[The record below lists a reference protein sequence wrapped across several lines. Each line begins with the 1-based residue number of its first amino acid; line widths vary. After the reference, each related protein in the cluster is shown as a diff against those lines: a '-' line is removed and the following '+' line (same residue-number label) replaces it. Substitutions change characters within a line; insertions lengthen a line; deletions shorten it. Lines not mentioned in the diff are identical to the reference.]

1 MTFVFRLLSIIT
13 ANIYNYFFKKFR
25 NIKINLYLCDV
36 QINKPMLELSANDKK
51 QLENLNI
58 SVEQVERQV
67 NQFKTGFPFSDLV
80 APATIGNGIIKFSDA
95 EVQELIKQFD
105 EDKQYYDILKFIPA
119 SGAASRMFKSIY
131 SFVEDYKGK
140 EIPEDFLTKENI
152 KNDSIENFF
161 VSIREFAFYDDLKD
175 KLAEQGKDIETL
187 IQENRLVEIAEFLLE
202 NEGLAYGKLP
212 KALLKFHKYKETS
225 RFALEEHLVEAA
237 QYSTAE
243 TEDGIVAQLH
253 FTVSQEHLDLFK
265 KTVEEVVPQYEEQF
279 GIRYDISYS
288 VQKPSTDT
296 VAVDMNNEP
305 FRNNDGSLLFRPGGH
320 GALIQNLNDLH
331 KEIIFIKNID
341 NVVPDRLK
349 PTTYDYK
356 KVLGG
361 YLFKLQQQQFEYLNL
376 LDEGCL
382 ANEEIEEIASFAK
395 DKLMIDIPNFF
406 KTYNEIE
413 KIDFLYNKLNRPM
426 RICGMVKNEGEPGGG
441 PYWVRNSNDEISLQ
455 IVESSQMNH
464 NNEEQEAIFQA
475 ATHFN
480 PVDLVCA
487 TQDFKGNSFDLNDYI
502 DVNTGFIS
510 KKSKDGKDLKA
521 LELPGL
527 WNGAMA
533 DWINIFVEVPIL
545 TFNPV
550 KTVNDLLRDTHQ

>member
-1 MTFVFRLLSIIT
+1 MLTLTNNDKQQLEKLSIST
-13 ANIYNYFFKKFR
+13 
-25 NIKINLYLCDV
+25 
-36 QINKPMLELSANDKK
+36 
-51 QLENLNI
+51 
-58 SVEQVERQV
+58 EQVERQV
-67 NQFKTGFPFSDLV
+67 NQFKTGFPFSDLI
-80 APATIGNGIIKFSDA
+80 APATIGNGIIRFN
-95 EVQELIKQFD
+95 EVEVEALIRQFD

-119 SGAASRMFKSIY
+119 SGAASRMFKNIY
-131 SFVEDYKGK
+131 SFVEEYKDK
-140 EIPEDFLTKENI
+140 EIPSDFLRKENI
-152 KNDSIENFF
+152 EPDSIENFF
-161 VSIREFAFYDDLKD
+161 LSIKEFAFYEDLKA
-175 KLAEQGKDIETL
+175 KMAENGKEIDTL

-202 NEGLAYGKLP
+202 NEGLGYGKLP
-212 KALLKFHKYKETS
+212 KALLKFHRYKEIS
-225 RFALEEHLVEAA
+225 RYAFEEHLLEAS

-243 TEDGIVAQLH
+243 TEDGVVAQLH
-253 FTVSQEHLDLFK
+253 FTVSQEHLDIFK
-265 KTVEEVVPQYEEQF
+265 KTVDEVVTKYEEMF

-296 VAVDMNNEP
+296 IAVDMNNEP
-305 FRNNDGSLLFRPGGH
+305 FRNSDGSLLFRPGGH

-349 PTTYDYK
+349 QITYDYK

-382 ANEEIEEIASFAK
+382 ANDEIDMIADFAK
-395 DKLMIDIPNFF
+395 EKLMIDIPNYYQ
-406 KTYNEIE
+406 TYNEIE
-413 KIDFLYNKLNRPM
+413 KIDFLYGKLNRPM

-441 PYWVRNSNDEISLQ
+441 PYWVRNCNDEVSLQ

-464 NNEEQEAIFQA
+464 KDEKQEAIFQS

-487 TQDFKGNSFDLNDYI
+487 TQDFKGESFNLNDFI
-502 DVNTGFIS
+502 DHNTGFIS
-510 KKSKDGKDLKA
+510 QKSKDGKELKA

-533 DWINIFVEVPIL
+533 DWISIFVEVPII

-550 KTVNDLLRDTHQ
+550 KTVNDLLRDNHQ

>member
-1 MTFVFRLLSIIT
+1 MI
-13 ANIYNYFFKKFR
+13 
-25 NIKINLYLCDV
+25 
-36 QINKPMLELSANDKK
+36 ELTNNDKK
-51 QLENLNI
+51 QLESLNI
-58 SVEQVERQV
+58 TVEQVENQV

-119 SGAASRMFKSIY
+119 SGAASRMFKNIY
-131 SFVEDYKGK
+131 SFVEDYKDK
-140 EIPEDFLTKENI
+140 EIPEDFLNKENI
-152 KNDSIENFF
+152 KADSIENFF
-161 VSIREFAFYDDLKD
+161 INIRDFAFFDDLKS
-175 KLAEQGKDIETL
+175 KMAEHDKDINTL
-187 IQENRLVEIAEFLLE
+187 INENKLVDIAEFMLE
-202 NEGLAYGKLP
+202 GKGLNYGKLP
-212 KALLKFHKYKETS
+212 KALLKFHKYKEIS
-225 RFALEEHLVEAA
+225 RYALEEHLVEAA
-237 QYSTAE
+237 QYSTAD
-243 TEDGIVAQLH
+243 TDDGVIAQLH
-253 FTVSQEHLDLFK
+253 FTVSQEHLNIFK
-265 KTVEEVVPQYEEQF
+265 KVVEEVIPQYEEQF
-279 GIRYDISYS
+279 GIKYDISYS

-349 PTTYDYK
+349 QTTYDYK

-361 YLFKLQQQQFEYLNL
+361 YLFRLQQQQFEYLNL

-382 ANEEIEEIASFAK
+382 ADNEIDEIAKFAK
-395 DKLMIDIPNFF
+395 EKLMIDIPNYY

-413 KIDFLYNKLNRPM
+413 KIDFLYGKLNRPM

-441 PYWVRNSNDEISLQ
+441 PYWVRNCNDEISLQ

-464 NNEEQEAIFQA
+464 NNEEQESIFQA

-487 TQDFKGNSFDLNDYI
+487 TQDFKGNSFNLNDYI

>member
-1 MTFVFRLLSIIT
+1 
-13 ANIYNYFFKKFR
+13 
-25 NIKINLYLCDV
+25 
-36 QINKPMLELSANDKK
+36 MLELSNNDKK
-51 QLENLNI
+51 QLESLSI
-58 SVEQVERQV
+58 TKEQVENQI

-80 APATIGNGIIKFSDA
+80 APATIDNGIIRFSNDD
-95 EVQELIKQFD
+95 VKELIKQFD

-119 SGAASRMFKSIY
+119 SGAASRMFKNIY
-131 SFVEDYKGK
+131 SFVEEYKDK
-140 EIPEDFLTKENI
+140 VIPEDFLRKDNVAT
-152 KNDSIENFF
+152 DSIESFF
-161 VSIREFAFYDDLKD
+161 INIKDFAFYDDLK
-175 KLAEQGKDIETL
+175 KVMAEHDKDINTL
-187 IQENRLVEIAEFLLE
+187 LMENKLVDIAEFLLE
-202 NEGLAYGKLP
+202 SKGLGYGKLP
-212 KALLKFHKYKETS
+212 KALLKFHNYKEIS
-225 RFALEEHLVEAA
+225 RYALEEHLVEAA
-237 QYSTAE
+237 HYSTAE
-243 TEDGIVAQLH
+243 TEDGVVAQLH
-253 FTVSQEHLDLFK
+253 FTVSQEHLDIFK
-265 KTVEEVVPQYEEQF
+265 KAVDDVVPQYEETF
-279 GIRYDISYS
+279 GLRYDISYS

-296 VAVDMNNEP
+296 IAVDMNNLP

-331 KEIIFIKNID
+331 KEVIFIKNID

-349 PTTYDYK
+349 PMTYDYK

-361 YLFKLQQQQFEYLNL
+361 YLFRLQQQQFEYLNL

-382 ANEEIEEIASFAK
+382 ANDEIDEIAKFAK
-395 DKLMIDIPNFF
+395 EKLMIDIPNFYD
-406 KTYNEIE
+406 TYNEIE
-413 KIDFLYNKLNRPM
+413 KIDFLYGKLNRPM

-455 IVESSQMNH
+455 IVESSQIDH
-464 NNEEQEAIFQA
+464 KNEKQEAIFQS

-487 TQDFKGNSFDLNDYI
+487 TQDFKGESFDLNDYI
-502 DVNTGFIS
+502 DYNTGFIS

-533 DWINIFVEVPIL
+533 DWINIFVEVPII

-550 KTVNDLLRDTHQ
+550 KTVNDLLRDNHQEN

>member
-1 MTFVFRLLSIIT
+1 
-13 ANIYNYFFKKFR
+13 
-25 NIKINLYLCDV
+25 
-36 QINKPMLELSANDKK
+36 MLELSTNDKK
-51 QLENLNI
+51 QLEGLNI

-67 NQFKTGFPFSDLV
+67 NQFKTGFPYSDLI
-80 APATIGNGIIKFSDA
+80 APATIGNGIVKFSDT
-95 EVQELIKQFD
+95 EVQELIKQFN

-119 SGAASRMFKSIY
+119 SGAASRMFKNIY
-131 SFVEDYKGK
+131 SFIEEYKGK
-140 EIPEDFLTKENI
+140 EIPEDFLRKENI
-152 KNDSIENFF
+152 KADSIESFF
-161 VSIREFAFYDDLKD
+161 INIRDFAFYDDLKT
-175 KLAEQGKDIETL
+175 KMAECDKDINTL
-187 IQENRLVEIAEFLLE
+187 LNENKLVDIAEFLLE
-202 NEGLAYGKLP
+202 NKGLGYGKLP

-225 RFALEEHLVEAA
+225 RYALEEHLVEAA

-243 TEDGIVAQLH
+243 TEEGVVAQLH
-253 FTVSQEHLDLFK
+253 FTVSQEHLDIFK
-265 KTVEEVVPQYEEQF
+265 KVVEEVVPQYEEQF
-279 GIRYDISYS
+279 GIKYDITYS

-296 VAVDMNNEP
+296 IAVDLNNEP

-361 YLFKLQQQQFEYLNL
+361 YLFRLQQQQFEYLNL

-382 ANEEIEEIASFAK
+382 ADDEIDEIAKFAK
-395 DKLMIDIPNFF
+395 EKLMIDIPNYY

-413 KIDFLYNKLNRPM
+413 KIDFLYGKLNRPM

-464 NNEEQEAIFQA
+464 NDEEQESIFQA

-487 TQDFKGNSFDLNDYI
+487 TQDFKGNSFNLNDYI

-550 KTVNDLLRDTHQ
+550 KTVNDLLRDTHQEN

>member
-1 MTFVFRLLSIIT
+1 
-13 ANIYNYFFKKFR
+13 
-25 NIKINLYLCDV
+25 
-36 QINKPMLELSANDKK
+36 MLALSAKDNK

-80 APATIGNGIIKFSDA
+80 APATIGNGIIKFSET
-95 EVQELIKQFD
+95 EVQELIRQFD

-119 SGAASRMFKSIY
+119 SGAASRMFKNIY
-131 SFVEDYKGK
+131 SFVDDYKGK
-140 EIPEDFLTKENI
+140 EIPQDFLKKENI
-152 KNDSIENFF
+152 KTDSIEYFF
-161 VSIREFAFYDDLKD
+161 LNIRDFAFYDDLKA
-175 KLAEQGKDIETL
+175 KLAEHDKDIETL
-187 IQENRLVEIAEFLLE
+187 LNENRLVEIAEYLLE
-202 NEGLAYGKLP
+202 NEGLGYGKLP
-212 KALLKFHKYKETS
+212 KALLKFHKYKEVS
-225 RFALEEHLVEAA
+225 RYALEEHLVEASH
-237 QYSTAE
+237 YSTAE
-243 TEDGIVAQLH
+243 TEDGVVAQLH
-253 FTVSQEHLDLFK
+253 FTVSQEHLDIFK
-265 KTVEEVVPQYEEQF
+265 KTVEELLPQYEEMF
-279 GIRYDISYS
+279 GIKYDISYS

-296 VAVDMNNEP
+296 IAVDMNNEP

-349 PTTYDYK
+349 QTTYDYK

-361 YLFKLQQQQFEYLNL
+361 YLFRLQQQQFEYLNL

-382 ANEEIEEIASFAK
+382 ADDEIDEIAKFAK
-395 DKLMIDIPNFF
+395 EKLMIDIPNYY

-413 KIDFLYNKLNRPM
+413 KIDFLYGKLNRPM

-464 NNEEQEAIFQA
+464 NDEKQEIIFQS

-487 TQDFKGNSFDLNDYI
+487 TQDFKGESFDLNDYI
-502 DVNTGFIS
+502 DQYTGFIS

-533 DWINIFVEVPIL
+533 DWINIFVEVPII

>member
-1 MTFVFRLLSIIT
+1 
-13 ANIYNYFFKKFR
+13 
-25 NIKINLYLCDV
+25 
-36 QINKPMLELSANDKK
+36 MLELSTNDKK
-51 QLENLNI
+51 QLEGLNI
-58 SVEQVERQV
+58 SVEQVEKQV
-67 NQFKTGFPFSDLV
+67 NQFRTGFPYSDLI
-80 APATIGNGIIKFSDA
+80 APATIGNGIIKFSDT

-119 SGAASRMFKSIY
+119 SGAASRMFKNIY
-131 SFVEDYKGK
+131 SFIEEYKGK
-140 EIPEDFLTKENI
+140 EIPEDFLRKENI
-152 KNDSIENFF
+152 KADSIESFF
-161 VSIREFAFYDDLKD
+161 INIRDFAFYDDLKN
-175 KLAEQGKDIETL
+175 KMAECDKDINTL
-187 IQENRLVEIAEFLLE
+187 LNENKLVDIAEFLLE
-202 NEGLAYGKLP
+202 NKGLGYGKLP

-225 RFALEEHLVEAA
+225 RYALEEHLVEAA

-243 TEDGIVAQLH
+243 TENGIIAQLH
-253 FTVSQEHLDLFK
+253 FTVSQEHLNIFK
-265 KTVEEVVPQYEEQF
+265 KVVEEVVPQYEEQF

-361 YLFKLQQQQFEYLNL
+361 YLFRLQQQQFEYLNL

-382 ANEEIEEIASFAK
+382 ADDEIDEIAKFAK
-395 DKLMIDIPNFF
+395 EKLMIDIPNYY

-464 NNEEQEAIFQA
+464 NDEKQEAIFQA

-487 TQDFKGNSFDLNDYI
+487 TQDFKGNSFNLNDYI

-550 KTVNDLLRDTHQ
+550 KTVNDLLRDNHQEN

>member
-1 MTFVFRLLSIIT
+1 
-13 ANIYNYFFKKFR
+13 
-25 NIKINLYLCDV
+25 
-36 QINKPMLELSANDKK
+36 MLALTNNDKK
-51 QLENLNI
+51 QLEDLNI

-67 NQFKTGFPFSDLV
+67 NQFKTGFPYCDLV
-80 APATIGNGIIKFSDA
+80 AAATTENGIIRFSDS
-95 EVQELIKQFD
+95 EVQELIRQFD
-105 EDKQYYDILKFIPA
+105 EDKEYYDILKFIPA
-119 SGAASRMFKSIY
+119 SGAASRMFKDLY
-131 SFVEDYKGK
+131 SFVEEYKGK
-140 EIPEDFLTKENI
+140 ELPEDFLEKEDI
-152 KNDSIENFF
+152 KTDSIENFF
-161 VSIREFAFYDDLKD
+161 INIREFAFYDDLKA
-175 KLAEQGKDIETL
+175 KLAEHDKDIDTL
-187 IQENRLVEIAEFLLE
+187 LNENILVEIAEFLLE
-202 NEGLAYGKLP
+202 NKGLAYGKLP
-212 KALLKFHKYKETS
+212 KALLKFHKYSEIS
-225 RFALEEHLVEAA
+225 RYALEEHLVEAA
-237 QYSTAE
+237 HYSTAE

-253 FTVSQEHLDLFK
+253 FTVSQEHIDIFK
-265 KTVEEVVPQYEEQF
+265 DAVEDVVPKYEEMF
-279 GIRYDISYS
+279 NIRYDISYS

-296 VAVDMNNEP
+296 IAVDMNNEP

-320 GALIQNLNDLH
+320 GALIQNLNDLQ
-331 KEIIFIKNID
+331 KEVIFIKNID

-361 YLFKLQQQQFEYLNL
+361 YLFRLQQQQFEYLNL

-382 ANEEIEEIASFAK
+382 ADDEIDEIAKFAK
-395 DKLMIDIPNFF
+395 EKMMIDIPNFF

-413 KIDFLYNKLNRPM
+413 KIDFLYGKLNRPM

-455 IVESSQMNH
+455 IVESSQIDH
-464 NNEEQEAIFQA
+464 KNEKQEAIFQS

-487 TQDFKGNSFDLNDYI
+487 THDFKGEPFDLNDYI
-502 DVNTGFIS
+502 DYNTGFIS
-510 KKSKDGKDLKA
+510 RKSKDGKELKA

-533 DWINIFVEVPIL
+533 DWINIFVEVPII

-550 KTVNDLLRDTHQ
+550 KTVNDLLRDNHQEK

>member
-1 MTFVFRLLSIIT
+1 
-13 ANIYNYFFKKFR
+13 
-25 NIKINLYLCDV
+25 
-36 QINKPMLELSANDKK
+36 MLALSAKDNK
-51 QLENLNI
+51 QLEDLNI
-58 SVEQVERQV
+58 SIEQVERQV
-67 NQFKTGFPFSDLV
+67 SQFKTGFPYSDLV
-80 APATIGNGIIKFSDA
+80 APATVGKGIIKFSDT

-105 EDKQYYDILKFIPA
+105 DDKEYYDIIKFVPA
-119 SGAASRMFKSIY
+119 SGAASRMFKNIY
-131 SFVEDYKGK
+131 SFVDEYKGK
-140 EIPEDFLTKENI
+140 EIPQGFLNKENI
-152 KNDSIENFF
+152 TLDSIENFF
-161 VSIREFAFYDDLKD
+161 ISIKEFAFYDDLKD
-175 KLAEQGKDIETL
+175 MMAEAGKDIETFL
-187 IQENRLVEIAEFLLE
+187 NENRLVEIAEFLLE

-212 KALLKFHKYKETS
+212 KALLKFHKQKEES
-225 RFALEEHLVEAA
+225 RYALEEHLVEAA
-237 QYSTAE
+237 YYSTIE
-243 TEDGIVAQLH
+243 NEDGVIAQLH
-253 FTVSQEHLDLFK
+253 FTVSQEHMDIFK
-265 KTVEEVVPQYEEQF
+265 RVVEEVVPKYEKIW
-279 GIRYDISYS
+279 GLSYDISYS

-296 VAVDMNNEP
+296 IAVDMENKP
-305 FRNNDGSLLFRPGGH
+305 FRNADGSLLFRPGGH

-376 LDEGCL
+376 LDEGCI
-382 ANEEIEEIASFAK
+382 ANDEIDEIAKFAK
-395 DKLMIDIPNFF
+395 EKLMIDIPNFF
-406 KTYNEIE
+406 KTYNDIE
-413 KIDFLYNKLNRPM
+413 KIDFLYDKLNRPM
-426 RICGMVKNEGEPGGG
+426 RVCGMVKNEGEPGGG
-441 PYWVRNSNDEISLQ
+441 PYWVRNSQDEISLQ
-455 IVESSQMNH
+455 IVESSQINH
-464 NNEEQEAIFQA
+464 NNENQETIFQS

-487 TQDFKGNSFDLNDYI
+487 TQNFKGESFDLNDYI
-502 DVNTGFIS
+502 DYNTGFIS

-533 DWINIFVEVPIL
+533 DWINIFVEVPII

>member
-1 MTFVFRLLSIIT
+1 MVALT
-13 ANIYNYFFKKFR
+13 N
-25 NIKINLYLCDV
+25 
-36 QINKPMLELSANDKK
+36 NDKQ

-58 SVEQVERQV
+58 SVEQVEKQV
-67 NQFKTGFPFSDLV
+67 NQFKSGFPFSDLI
-80 APATIGNGIIKFSDA
+80 APATIGNGIIKFNDD

-105 EDKQYYDILKFIPA
+105 EDKKYYDILKFIPA
-119 SGAASRMFKSIY
+119 SGAASRMFKNIY

-140 EIPEDFLTKENI
+140 EIPEDFLTKE
-152 KNDSIENFF
+152 KLKLDSIENFF
-161 VSIREFAFYDDLKD
+161 LSIRDFAFYEDLKA
-175 KLAEQGKDIETL
+175 KMAELGKDIETL
-187 IQENRLVEIAEFLLE
+187 IQENRLVEIAECLLE

-212 KALLKFHKYKETS
+212 KALLKFHRYKEVS
-225 RFALEEHLVEAA
+225 RFAFEEHLVEAA
-237 QYSTAE
+237 QYSTAD
-243 TEDGIVAQLH
+243 TENGVIAQLH
-253 FTVSQEHLDLFK
+253 FTVSQEHLEIFK
-265 KTVEEVVPQYEEQF
+265 KKVDEVVPKYEEQF
-279 GIRYDISYS
+279 GIKYDISYS

-296 VAVDMNNEP
+296 IAVDMNNEP

-320 GALIQNLNDLH
+320 GALIQNLNDLQ

-376 LDEGCL
+376 LDEGSL
-382 ANEEIEEIASFAK
+382 ANDEIDEIATFAK
-395 DKLMIDIPNFF
+395 EKLMIDIPNFF

-413 KIDFLYNKLNRPM
+413 KIDFLYSKLNRPM

-464 NNEEQEAIFQA
+464 NDEKQEAIFQS

-550 KTVNDLLRDTHQ
+550 KTVNDLLRDAHQ

>member
-1 MTFVFRLLSIIT
+1 M
-13 ANIYNYFFKKFR
+13 
-25 NIKINLYLCDV
+25 
-36 QINKPMLELSANDKK
+36 SALTTTDKK

-58 SVEQVERQV
+58 TTEQVEKQI
-67 NQFKTGFPFSDLV
+67 NQFKTGFPFSDLI
-80 APATIGNGIIKFSDA
+80 APATIGNGITKFDES
-95 EVQELIKQFD
+95 EINELIKQFD
-105 EDKQYYDILKFIPA
+105 EDKEYYDILKFIPA
-119 SGAASRMFKSIY
+119 SGAASRMFKNIY
-131 SFVEDYKGK
+131 SFVEEYKGK
-140 EIPEDFLTKENI
+140 EIPEDFLKKENI
-152 KNDSIENFF
+152 GFDSIENFF
-161 VSIREFAFYDDLKD
+161 LSIRDFAFYDDLKA
-175 KLAEQGKDIETL
+175 KLEEHGKDIGTL
-187 IQENRLVEIAEFLLE
+187 MNENRLVEIAEFLLE
-202 NEGLAYGKLP
+202 NEGLGYGKLP
-212 KALLKFHKYKETS
+212 KALLKFHKYHKEIS
-225 RFALEEHLVEAA
+225 RFALEEHLVEAT
-237 QYSTAE
+237 QYSTIY
-243 TEDGIVAQLH
+243 TEDGEIAQLH
-253 FTVSQEHLDLFK
+253 FTVSQEHLDIFK
-265 KTVEEVVPQYEEQF
+265 NTVEELLPIYEREY

-296 VAVDMNNEP
+296 IAVDMNNEP
-305 FRNNDGSLLFRPGGH
+305 FRNADGSLLFRPGGH

-361 YLFKLQQQQFEYLNL
+361 YLFRLQQQQFEYLNL

-382 ANEEIEEIASFAK
+382 ADDEIEEIAKFAK
-395 DKLMIDIPNFF
+395 EKLMIDIPNFF

-413 KIDFLYNKLNRPM
+413 KIDFLYDKLNRPM
-426 RICGMVKNEGEPGGG
+426 RVCGMVKNEGEPGGG
-441 PYWVRNSNDEISLQ
+441 PYWVRNSNDEVSLQ
-455 IVESSQMNH
+455 IVESSQIDH
-464 NNEEQEAIFQA
+464 KNEKQEAIFQS

-487 TQDFKGNSFDLNDYI
+487 TYDFNGEPFDLNEYI
-502 DVNTGFIS
+502 DYNTGFIS

-533 DWINIFVEVPIL
+533 DWINIFVEVPII

-550 KTVNDLLRDTHQ
+550 KTVNDLLRDKHQED

>member
-1 MTFVFRLLSIIT
+1 MCCSL
-13 ANIYNYFFKKFR
+13 NNYA
-25 NIKINLYLCDV
+25 
-36 QINKPMLELSANDKK
+36 MSALTNNDKK
-51 QLENLNI
+51 QLDNLNI
-58 SVEQVERQV
+58 TIEQVERQI
-67 NQFKTGFPFSDLV
+67 NQFKNGFPFSELI
-80 APATIGNGIIKFSDA
+80 APATVGNGIIKFNND

-119 SGAASRMFKSIY
+119 SGAASRMFKNIY
-131 SFVEDYKGK
+131 SFVEEYKDK
-140 EIPEDFLTKENI
+140 HIPNDFLRKEKI
-152 KNDSIENFF
+152 KPDSIENFF
-161 VSIREFAFYDDLKD
+161 LSIREFAFYDDLKD
-175 KLAEQGKDIETL
+175 KMAEQGKDIETL

-212 KALLKFHKYKETS
+212 KALLKFHRYKETS
-225 RFALEEHLVEAA
+225 RFAFEEHLVEAA

-243 TEDGIVAQLH
+243 TENGVVAQLH
-253 FTVSQEHLDLFK
+253 FTVSQEHIEIFK
-265 KTVEEVVPQYEEQF
+265 KKVDEVVPKYEEQF
-279 GIRYDISYS
+279 GIKYEISYS

-296 VAVDMNNEP
+296 IAVDMNNEP

-376 LDEGCL
+376 LDEGSL
-382 ANEEIEEIASFAK
+382 ANDEIDEIAVFAK
-395 DKLMIDIPNFF
+395 EKLMIDIPNYF

-413 KIDFLYNKLNRPM
+413 KIDFLYGKLNRPM

-455 IVESSQMNH
+455 IVESSQINH
-464 NNEEQEAIFQA
+464 GDEKQEAIFQA

-502 DVNTGFIS
+502 DYNTGFIS

-550 KTVNDLLRDTHQ
+550 KTVNDLLRDAHQ